1 MADDQ
6 EDDFGEDILLE
17 DGGAEDLRTETESSV
32 SRAVVEAFRQRGAEL
47 PDDMDDDALIE
58 NIKQLA
64 ARVNEVP
71 TPMELAELR
80 EIKARYQTQAR
91 SPQEQSSKRE
101 TEEVKPAKT
110 NRIEYPAEAEQFVK
124 WDETIGAYVSKFEK
138 YPNIEAVEEMNRW
151 HRQSEQNKK
160 RLATDPLGYL
170 EEIGLA
176 DKFASLESKIKA
188 EVLKEIQDQ
197 KAKFET
203 QAEVDQW
210 WGDHGGEIYQ
220 VDSKGYVKTDLAGN
234 PLMTPLGSRFTKVLQ
249 DVQSRGFTGHGAEK
263 YAFELAEKWAKRQS
277 KRDGA
282 GEAEVGSVDPKQQF
296 VQRGRAADERAKS
309 NGKNRVVD
317 RAASVVTAAENGL
330 PQNGGEGFAAIA
342 MRKAQAKGL
351 I

>member
-17 DGGAEDLRTETESSV
+17 EAGAEDVRTASESSV

-80 EIKARYQTQAR
+80 EIKARYQTQAQAQ
-91 SPQEQSSKRE
+91 PAKKEV
-101 TEEVKPAKT
+101 EEAGPAKT
-110 NRIEYPAEAEQFVK
+110 SRIEYPSEAEQYVK
-124 WDETIGAYVSKFEK
+124 WDEAEGRYVPKSEK
-138 YPNIEAVEEMNRW
+138 YPNLPAVDEMNRW
-151 HRQSEQNKK
+151 YRQSEENKK
-160 RLATDPLGYL
+160 RLVADPLGYL

-188 EVLKEIQDQ
+188 EVLKEIQEQ

-220 VDSKGYVKTDLAGN
+220 VDSKGYVKTDMAGN
-234 PLMTPLGSRFTKVLQ
+234 PLLTPLGSRFTKVLQ
-249 DVQSRGFTGHGAEK
+249 DVQSRGFNGHGAEK
-263 YAFELAEKWAKRQS
+263 YAFELAERWAKRQS
-277 KRDGA
+277 KRTE
-282 GEAEVGSVDPKQQF
+282 EAEGGSVDPKQQF
-296 VQRGRAADERAKS
+296 VQRGREADERAKS